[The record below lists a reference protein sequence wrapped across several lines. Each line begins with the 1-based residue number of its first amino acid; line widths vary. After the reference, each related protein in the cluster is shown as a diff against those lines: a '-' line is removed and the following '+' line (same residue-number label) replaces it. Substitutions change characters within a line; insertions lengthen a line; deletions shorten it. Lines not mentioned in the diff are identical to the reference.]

1 MAKKKKKA
9 RKSSK
14 REREIHAAIALGK
27 KIFLEMP
34 AAAHS
39 GPAYCRVLSSC
50 GVPRTEAES
59 IAGKWML
66 EKAQGG

>member
-1 MAKKKKKA
+1 MAKKKKK
-9 RKSSK
+9 RKSTTK
-14 REREIHAAIALGK
+14 RDREIHAATQLGK
-27 KIFLEMP
+27 KLFLEMP

-39 GPAYCRVLSSC
+39 GPAYCRVLITC